1 MAGMYPSKQQC
12 SAPFNPCAESNAILA
27 CSFAIAPEFTSFA
40 IAKKSAPKAPAKSA
54 LASKLASSAA
64 SAPKPTDDKHEIL
77 RRTTEAAQMS
87 LQKEEIQAMNKALE
101 EDPTLFDYDEFH
113 EELQPQLQTKRKP
126 LTGNA
131 RYGYGITVSETR
143 TSKGANEPAPQHQY
157 IESLLAKARD
167 RETER
172 ELVLE
177 RQRHRENL
185 KYEEV
190 HGKMESFVTPEYQ
203 AKLAEDQQKRD
214 ELDRKEAKE
223 QSGASMSNFYANM
236 SRQTFGD
243 SDERPDRQSD
253 SHESKQPSG
262 DSSHRDSDFN
272 QHRRDQDSPTHDKQA
287 NGDSER
293 KDLGDLP
300 SSAGP
305 TSATGLRQRPTLTG
319 STVRKPRRH
328 TDEMVEEAKS
338 RYQQR
343 QALRALTQAQAT
355 N

>member
-1 MAGMYPSKQQC
+1 MFAHP
-12 SAPFNPCAESNAILA
+12 LA
-27 CSFAIAPEFTSFA
+27 LAPEFTGFA
-40 IAKKSAPKAPAKSA
+40 IAKKAAPKAPAKSA

-64 SAPKPTDDKHEIL
+64 KAPAPTEDKHEIL

-87 LQKEEIQAMNKALE
+87 LQKEDIEKMNKALE
-101 EDPTLFDYDEFH
+101 EDPSLFDYEDYH
-113 EELQPQLQTKRKP
+113 EEMQPQLQTKKKP

-131 RYGYGITVSETR
+131 RYGYGITVSEAR
-143 TSKGANEPAPQHQY
+143 TSKGASEPAPQHQY

-185 KYEEV
+185 KYEET
-190 HGKMESFVTPEYQ
+190 HGPMESFVTPEYL
-203 AKLAEDQQKRD
+203 AKLAEDQKKRD
-214 ELDRKEAKE
+214 ELDRKESKE

-243 SDERPDRQSD
+243 SEARHDRQSETSD
-253 SHESKQPSG
+253 SKHTLTHSHDREDDDSRYKHEG
-262 DSSHRDSDFN
+262 DAKTRDE
-272 QHRRDQDSPTHDKQA
+272 QA
-287 NGDSER
+287 NNDSGR
-293 KDLGDLP
+293 DGPTDLP
-300 SSAGP
+300 SNSAP
-305 TSATGLRQRPTLTG
+305 TSATGLRQRPNLTG

-328 TDEMVEEAKS
+328 SDDMVEEAKL

-343 QALRALTQAQAT
+343 QALRALTQAQPTA
-355 N
+355 